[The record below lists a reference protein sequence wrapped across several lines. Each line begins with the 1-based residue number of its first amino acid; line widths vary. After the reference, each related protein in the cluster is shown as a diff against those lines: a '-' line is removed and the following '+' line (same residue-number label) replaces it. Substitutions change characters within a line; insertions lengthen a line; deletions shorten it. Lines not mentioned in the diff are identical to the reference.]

1 MPGNIY
7 YFTKRDQFKELLKSS
22 KLIIVDFTASWCGP
36 CKNSKPH
43 IMKFFDDYKEIVDLV
58 IVDVDKG
65 PDLKSYMRVKSF
77 PTFYSFV
84 HGEVTAALVG
94 FDEKQLKGFFDKT
107 LNKYNN
113 YRKR

>member
-7 YFTKRDQFKELLKSS
+7 YFTKRDEFKELLKTS

-36 CKNSKPH
+36 CKNSKPFL
-43 IMKFFDDYKEIVDLV
+43 MKFFDDHKEIADLV

-94 FDEKQLKGFFDKT
+94 FDERQLNGFFEKT
-107 LNKYNN
+107 LYKYNN
-113 YRKR
+113 YGKF